1 VNPGN
6 GSRRS
11 TVHRRTLTAG
21 YGDPVDIDAFV
32 AAHARRWHRLEQ
44 LSRRRSLSGAEA
56 DELVDGYQEVATH
69 LSVVRSSAPDAALVA
84 YLSSILARARTRTT
98 GTRTTSWRDGLTF
111 LSATFPAALYR
122 MRRWWLATTA
132 ANVAVA
138 AVMMAWLVQHPVQSS
153 LIPPREADRLV
164 NVEFERYYSEYAASH
179 FAAQVWT
186 NNAWVAALCIAL
198 GVLGLPV
205 LFLLWSN
212 ILNVAVIGALM
223 IDHDRGS
230 LFFGLILP
238 HGILELTAVFVAA
251 GVGLRLFW
259 AWVDPGPRTRL
270 QAVANEGR
278 SAAAVALGLVLVLLV
293 SGVIE
298 AFVTPSGLPTWARI
312 GIGVLAEVLF
322 LAYVF
327 VLGRRAVRSGHT
339 GDVSADRL
347 EDQVA
352 TAG

>member
-1 VNPGN
+1 MNPGN
-6 GSRRS
+6 QWRP
-11 TVHRRTLTAG
+11 G

-32 AAHARRWHRLEQ
+32 AAHARRWRRLEE

-84 YLSSILARARTRTT
+84 YLSSVLAQARTRTT

-111 LSATFPAALYR
+111 LRATFPAALYR
-122 MRRWWLATTA
+122 TRRWWLATA
-132 ANVAVA
+132 AVNVAVA
-138 AVMMAWLVQHPVQSS
+138 AVMMAWLVRHPGVQSS
-153 LIPPREADRLV
+153 LIPPGEADRLV

-205 LFLLWSN
+205 FFLLWSN

-223 IDHDRGS
+223 IDHGRGS

-270 QAVANEGR
+270 QSVAHEGR

-312 GIGVLAEVLF
+312 TIGVAAEVLF

-327 VLGRRAVRSGHT
+327 VVGRGAVRSGHT
-339 GDVSADRL
+339 GDLAADQL
-347 EDQVA
+347 EDEVA
-352 TAG
+352 TAV